1 MPDSLSQK
9 GGGENLKR
17 YWAKRNF
24 KVTPEP
30 RGAVAR
36 GGHNRFVVQKHA
48 ARRLHYDFRLEL
60 GGTLKSWAVAKGPS
74 LDPSDKRLAVHVED
88 HPLDYADFEGTIPEG
103 EYGGGTVMVWDRGT
117 WEPLGDPAEG
127 LAAGHLKF
135 ELRGEKLRGRWV
147 LVRMGGRARS
157 ERTDNWLL
165 IKERDQAARP
175 GDGTSLIDDEN
186 RSAATGRSMEEIAA
200 SGDRVWTAGRERTRE
215 SAKARKA
222 KRRAAGT
229 RTSRKG
235 RTAKSHRLADF
246 VPPELP
252 TLVDRPPD
260 GPEWLHE
267 IKLDGYRML
276 CRVDRGRVHF
286 LTRTGQDWTDRFPAL
301 AKSRLDVD
309 SALIDGEIV
318 SVDERGVSNFQ
329 TLQEVLSKGRDAAL
343 RFYAFDLLRLDGT
356 NLQSSGLE
364 IRKARLK
371 KLLDQN
377 REGAPGFVLSE
388 HIDGRGEQVFEKACR
403 LSLEGIVSKRRD
415 AAYRPGRSTDWVKT
429 KCGARQE
436 FVIGGFT
443 EHSKET
449 RSIGALLIGYYEDGD
464 FRYAGRVGTGFTST
478 TRRTLRRQLEPLRR
492 RTAPFQSTPA
502 ATRRGAIWVEP
513 RLVAEIAYS
522 NWTRDGVLRHPSFQ
536 GLRADKPA
544 SAVTRE
550 QAKSMSDA
558 TTQRRTVRADRSVTV
573 AGIVLTHPD
582 RVLYEAQGLT
592 KRDLAEY
599 YVSVADAM
607 LPHLKGRPLSL
618 VRCPVGQGK
627 SCFYQKHPGASAP
640 KALRRVQIREKSGTH
655 EYVVADDVA
664 GLVALVQ
671 MGVLEVHPWGSRADD
686 VERPDRIIFD
696 LDPAPDVNWTRVV
709 DAAAALRDRLKELGL
724 ESFLKTTGG
733 KGLHVVAPI
742 RPGREWPEVKT
753 FCKAVVTAMERDEP
767 DAYTTN
773 MSKRERDGRIFLDYL
788 RNDRGSTAI
797 APFSTRA
804 RPGAPVATPLFWR
817 ELGPKLDPRKYNV
830 LTVPGRLKALKSD
843 PWAEMLET
851 RQQISAKALAAVGMK

>member
-1 MPDSLSQK
+1 MASPSGRK
-9 GGGENLKR
+9 GGSEDLKR

-24 KVTPEP
+24 RVTPEP
-30 RGAVAR
+30 RGAVAK
-36 GGHNRFVVQKHA
+36 GSHNRFVVQKHA

-60 GGTLKSWAVAKGPS
+60 AGTLKSWALAKGPS
-74 LDPSDKRLAVHVED
+74 LDPRDKRLAVHVED
-88 HPLDYADFEGTIPEG
+88 HPLDYADFEGIIPEG

-117 WEPLGDPAEG
+117 WEPIGDPMEG
-127 LAAGHLKF
+127 YSAGHLKF
-135 ELRGEKLRGRWV
+135 ELHGEKLKGRWV

-157 ERTDNWLL
+157 ERRDNWLL

-175 GDGTSLIDDEN
+175 GDGTSLLDKED
-186 RSAATGRSMEEIAA
+186 RSVATGRSMEEIAA
-200 SGDRVWTAGRERTRE
+200 SGDRVWTARGGRTRE
-215 SAKARKA
+215 SAKARKPA
-222 KRRAAGT
+222 ARAAET
-229 RTSRKG
+229 RMSRKN
-235 RTAKSHRLADF
+235 RAAKPHRLSDF

-252 TLVDRPPD
+252 TLVDRPPE
-260 GPEWLHE
+260 GAEWLHE

-276 CRVDRGRVHF
+276 CRVERGRVHF

-318 SVDERGVSNFQ
+318 AVDKNGGSNFQ
-329 TLQEVLSKGRDAAL
+329 ALQEALSNGQAKAL
-343 RFYAFDLLRLDGT
+343 RFFAFDLLHLNGT
-356 NLQSSGLE
+356 DLRSAGLE
-364 IRKARLK
+364 VRKVRLK
-371 KLLDQN
+371 GLLDRN
-377 REGAPGFVLSE
+377 REGAPDFVLNE
-388 HIDGRGEQVFEKACR
+388 HIDGRGAKVFENACH
-403 LSLEGIVSKRRD
+403 LSLEGIVSKRRNSP
-415 AAYRPGRSTDWVKT
+415 YRPGRSTDWVKT

-443 EHSKET
+443 EHAKEK

-478 TRRTLRRQLEPLRR
+478 SRRALRRQLEPLRR
-492 RTAPFQSTPA
+492 RTAPFQLTTS

-544 SAVTRE
+544 NAVSRE
-550 QAKSMSDA
+550 KVKSVSDA
-558 TTQRRTVRADRSVTV
+558 TTPRRSAQASRTVTV

-582 RVLYEAQGLT
+582 RVLYESQGLT

-599 YVSVADAM
+599 YATVADAM
-607 LPHLKGRPLSL
+607 LPHVEGRPLGL

-640 KALRRVQIREKSGTH
+640 KALRRVQIREKSGTD
-655 EYVVADDVA
+655 EYLVVDDVA
-664 GLVALVQ
+664 GLIALVQ
-671 MGVLEVHPWGSRADD
+671 MGVLEVHPWGSRAED

-696 LDPAPDVNWTRVV
+696 LDPAPDVSWTRVV

-733 KGLHVVAPI
+733 KGLHVVAPLKPD
-742 RPGREWPEVKT
+742 RHWPEVKA
-753 FCKAVVTAMERDEP
+753 FCKAVVTAMERDVP
-767 DAYTTN
+767 DAYTTI

-788 RNDRGSTAI
+788 RNDRGATAI

-804 RPGAPVATPLFWR
+804 RPGAPVAMPLSWR
-817 ELGPKLDPRKYNV
+817 ELGPDLDPQEYNV
-830 LTVPGRLKALKSD
+830 LTVPGRLKARKSD
-843 PWAEMLET
+843 PWSEMLKS
-851 RQQISAKALAAVGMK
+851 RQKISAKALAAVGMK